1 METMTLQNR
10 NKKRRAGDEGRTRG
24 GFWILQL
31 LWAWGAV
38 YGISR
43 MKEQL
48 GLTDMLLLH
57 KSLLSLFLFA
67 AGFFLVGRM
76 AEDWKENRCLAF
88 SAQFLSVMLCFT
100 ELLGMGLRFMETGA
114 SENVSEG
121 TQHLAAAGELAAGGQ
136 VYLDSWQSWVWTV
149 FTAVALSAYL
159 EPFLYRLGALLPE
172 QEACCKRGKK
182 EPHLCFLKAGFF
194 CFWDTFPVFW
204 RFIQDFT
211 VMT

>member
-1 METMTLQNR
+1 MMETMILRNQ
-10 NKKRRAGDEGRTRG
+10 NKKRCEGDGERIRG

-38 YGISR
+38 YGVSR

-88 SAQFLSVMLCFT
+88 SAQLLSVMLCFT
-100 ELLGMGLRFMETGA
+100 ELLGMGLRFMETGDLG
-114 SENVSEG
+114 NVSEG
-121 TQHLAAAGELAAGGQ
+121 TQFLAVAGELAAGRQ
-136 VYLDSWQSWVWTV
+136 VYLDSWQSWAWTF

-159 EPFLYRLGALLPE
+159 EPFLYRLFYS
-172 QEACCKRGKK
+172 R
-182 EPHLCFLKAGFF
+182 
-194 CFWDTFPVFW
+194 PVSYTQL
-204 RFIQDFT
+204 RAHETDSYR
-211 VMT
+211 V

>member
-1 METMTLQNR
+1 MILRNQ
-10 NKKRRAGDEGRTRG
+10 NKKRCEGDGERIRG

-38 YGISR
+38 YGVSR

-88 SAQFLSVMLCFT
+88 SAQLLSVMLCFT
-100 ELLGMGLRFMETGA
+100 ELLGMGLRFMETGDLG
-114 SENVSEG
+114 NVSEG
-121 TQHLAAAGELAAGGQ
+121 TQFWLQPESLRQAGRYIWTAGKAGPGRFLQ
-136 VYLDSWQSWVWTV
+136 QWRFLPIWNRFFTGLGGFFQSKKP
-149 FTAVALSAYL
+149 AVK
-159 EPFLYRLGALLPE
+159 E
-172 QEACCKRGKK
+172 GKK
-182 EPHLCFLKAGFF
+182 EPHRYFLKVGFF
-194 CFWDTFPVFW
+194 CFWDTFSVFW